1 MLVDIISTSGAGHR
15 PKVKTKNA
23 KVTKGKASIA
33 VISCIP
39 EILSFNGL
47 PKITLLINHSEYA
60 APIIRVIAAKNA
72 TQRLI
77 LKLAKMIVNSP
88 TNPDVPGTAAL
99 ASTKNTIKVAN
110 FGMELTTPR

>member
-1 MLVDIISTSGAGHR
+1 MDIISTRGAGHN
-15 PKVKTKNA
+15 PKVKTKSA
-23 KVTKGKASIA
+23 KIIRGNASIM

-39 EILSFNGL
+39 DILSLKGL
-47 PKITLLINHSEYA
+47 PKITLLTNHKEYT
-60 APIIRVIAAKNA
+60 APMIRVIAAKNA

-77 LKLAKMIVNSP
+77 LKLAKMTVNSP

>member
-1 MLVDIISTSGAGHR
+1 MDIISTRGAGHN

-23 KVTKGKASIA
+23 KVTRGKASII

-39 EILSFNGL
+39 DILSFKGT
-47 PKITLLINHSEYA
+47 PKITLLINQREYT

-77 LKLAKMIVNSP
+77 LKLAIMTVKQI
-88 TNPDVPGTAAL
+88 L
-99 ASTKNTIKVAN
+99 FAS
-110 FGMELTTPR
+110 GPPP

>member
-23 KVTKGKASIA
+23 KVTKGKVSIT

-47 PKITLLINHSEYA
+47 PKITLLISHSEYA

-77 LKLAKMIVNSP
+77 LKLAKMTVNSP
-88 TNPDVPGTAAL
+88 TNPDVPGRPAFDKR
-99 ASTKNTIKVAN
+99 KNIIIAEKSGIT
-110 FGMELTTPR
+110 